1 MAEAS
6 TLARSANGTP
16 ARSPATKDDDA
27 RKQELER
34 TLQAKVEQG
43 FTIESQTDAQ
53 AVLVI
58 KGRRRWFGLTN
69 TPSVRYEVTVDEAG
83 RATSR
88 RL

>member
-6 TLARSANGTP
+6 TLARSTNGTP
-16 ARSPATKDDDA
+16 PRSPAPTDDA

-34 TLQAKVEQG
+34 TLQAKVAQG
-43 FTIESQTDAQ
+43 FTIESQTDTE
-53 AVLVI
+53 AVLVM

-83 RATSR
+83 RAASR